1 VQPAG
6 GFPAFIDSPPHNV
19 PENDRDRPT
28 WLTKGGHFSHSQIP
42 GNDHGDPG
50 AVSFPSMLAAAPKTT
65 PKPPTPPTP
74 PKDMIDMAT
83 PAELADAFEQG
94 IDQYNG
100 RFYSDKGTGG
110 IYHQQEVQ
118 YRADVLAAMQR
129 QTDALNA
136 LAAALGKPNQ

>member
-1 VQPAG
+1 
-6 GFPAFIDSPPHNV
+6 
-19 PENDRDRPT
+19 
-28 WLTKGGHFSHSQIP
+28 
-42 GNDHGDPG
+42 
-50 AVSFPSMLAAAPKTT
+50 MLAAAPKTT